1 MSRSYWDRTKQKEIN
16 TYQKDSSNCLNI
28 AGPGVTVPSEFV
40 KNMEKLSRLAGF
52 DHQNA
57 IIFSVL
63 TEGIKELEK
72 KLSVRIK
79 KLERSIDSIENYIE
93 ERTGLEPGKE
103 LTDSSESSSSESK
116 DAYTVEEGDGY
127 TVKEG
132 PKESSDDDADEEWYK
147 RLAECHNAPYKKE

>member
-1 MSRSYWDRTKQKEIN
+1 MENMQKQ
-16 TYQKDSSNCLNI
+16 TSS
-28 AGPGVTVPSEFV
+28 SSQHSKYV

-79 KLERSIDSIENYIE
+79 KLERSIDNIENYIE

-103 LTDSSESSSSESK
+103 LTDSSESSST
-116 DAYTVEEGDGY
+116 DN
-127 TVKEG
+127 
-132 PKESSDDDADEEWYK
+132 ADEDWYEALK
-147 RLAECHNAPYKKE
+147 QA